1 MSLLQQIKDA
11 SLDARKAKLSL
22 APFLVTLYSEAAM
35 VGKTKRNGES
45 TDEEV
50 IGVLKKFK
58 AGAETMIEYSSSQDV
73 KDQSQLEIEAIELFL
88 PKMLSEDELTG
99 VINGYIVSTPGVSK
113 ASMGLLMSKL
123 KNDYPELYDGSSASK
138 LVKEALNA
146 LG

>member
-11 SLDARKAKLSL
+11 SLDARKAKISL

-35 VGKTKRNGES
+35 VGKTKRNSES

-50 IGVLKKFK
+50 ISVLKKFK
-58 AGAETMIEYSSSQDV
+58 AGAETMIECSSSQDV

-88 PKMLSEDELTG
+88 PKMLSKDELTG
-99 VINGYIVSTPGVSK
+99 VINGYVGSTPGVSK

-123 KNDYPELYDGSSASK
+123 KNEYPGLYDGTLASN
-138 LVKEALNA
+138 LVKTA
-146 LG
+146 LGSL